1 MSRPKHVLFVC
12 TGNTCRSPMAE
23 AILRHAVEGRGDFQT
38 SSAGLSAS
46 RKGSCNVET
55 AALLKR
61 RGVRLEGFGSR
72 PISDSILAA
81 ATHVFAMTRDH
92 LEILEEKF
100 PQHSDKYFLVCEFVE
115 IPGKGIGADI
125 PDPIGMGREAYQ
137 EVADMLDLA
146 IPTIID
152 YIDRTWR

>member
-1 MSRPKHVLFVC
+1 
-12 TGNTCRSPMAE
+12 MAE
-23 AILRHAVEGRGDFQT
+23 AILRHAVEGRDDFQT

-61 RGVRLEGFGSR
+61 RGVWLEGFGSR
-72 PISDSILAA
+72 PISDLILAA

-92 LEILEEKF
+92 LEILEERF
-100 PQHSDKYFLVCEFVE
+100 PENSDKYFLVCEFVE

-152 YIDRTWR
+152 YIDRTWK

>member
-72 PISDSILAA
+72 PISDSILSA

-100 PQHSDKYFLVCEFVE
+100 PQYSDKYFLACEFVE